1 MAVLIYKK
9 LPVEVECVKWT
20 GDNIA
25 DVCDFCPDAD
35 MNNGNLIIKTLEGV
49 MVALEGDFIIKGIEG
64 EFWAC
69 RSDIFEKT
77 YSLIR
82 VKDKDE

>member
-1 MAVLIYKK
+1 MATLIYKK

-20 GDNIA
+20 GDNIEE
-25 DVCDFCPDAD
+25 VVDFCDQAD
-35 MNNGNLIIKTLEGV
+35 LNNGHLIIKTLEGV
-49 MVALEGDFIIKGIEG
+49 MQALVGDFIIKGIAG

-77 YSLIR
+77 YSLVR
-82 VKDKDE
+82 VKEGCD